1 MARHRVYLVDASIY
15 VFRSWHVL
23 PESIVDAEGEPANA
37 VHGFI
42 DFLLQFLERSRAR
55 HVALAFDESLESS
68 LRNDLYPDYK
78 ANREPAPEELR
89 RQFARCREIV
99 RAAGLA
105 EFASHRFEADD
116 VLATLAAS
124 MRAHGYRHTV
134 VTGDKDLAQLVGA
147 GDEWWDFA
155 RDVRLDA
162 RGVRARFGVAPE
174 QIADLLALAGDR
186 IDNIPGVPGIGRAT
200 AARLLAK
207 WGDIDTLFARLD
219 DVAAMRFRGA
229 ARVAALLREHEAVV
243 RLSRRLTGMLDAD
256 GLPDSPGALQRR
268 PPQTATLDALF
279 DALAAGGP
287 RRERWHRGLALP
299 AQRRASP
306 RVHTPQQ

>member
-1 MARHRVYLVDASIY
+1 MSRRRVYLVDASIY

-23 PESIVDAEGEPANA
+23 PDTIVDAEGEPANA
-37 VHGFI
+37 VHGFV

-68 LRNDLYPDYK
+68 LRNDVYPEYK
-78 ANREPAPEELR
+78 ANREPAPDELR
-89 RQFARCREIV
+89 RQFQRCRAIA

-105 EFASHRFEADD
+105 EFASTRFEADD
-116 VLATLAAS
+116 VIATLAAS
-124 MRAHGYRHTV
+124 MRAHGFRHTV
-134 VTGDKDLAQLVGA
+134 VTGDKDLTQLLGA

-162 RGVRARFGVAPE
+162 AGVRERFGVAPE

-207 WGDIDTLFARLD
+207 WGDLETLFAHVD
-219 DVAAMRFRGA
+219 GVAAMRFRGA
-229 ARVAALLREHEAVV
+229 ARVAALLREHEQAAW
-243 RLSRRLTGMLDAD
+243 LSRRLTGTLVAD
-256 GLPDSPGALQRR
+256 GLPEAPGALERR
-268 PPQTATLDALF
+268 APETAALDALF
-279 DALAAGGP
+279 DTLAAGGA
-287 RRERWHRGLALP
+287 RRERWHRGLVLP
-299 AQRRASP
+299 G
-306 RVHTPQQ
+306 

>member
-1 MARHRVYLVDASIY
+1 MSRHRVYLVDASIY

-23 PESIVDAEGEPANA
+23 PDTIVDADGEPANA
-37 VHGFI
+37 VHGFV

-68 LRNDLYPDYK
+68 LRNDVYPAYK
-78 ANREPAPEELR
+78 ANRDPAPDELR
-89 RQFARCREIV
+89 RQFARCRAIV

-105 EFASHRFEADD
+105 EFASTRFEADD

-124 MRAHGYRHTV
+124 MRARGFRHTV
-134 VTGDKDLAQLVGA
+134 VTGDKDLAQLVRT

-155 RDVRLDA
+155 RDLRLDDA
-162 RGVRARFGVAPE
+162 GVRARFGVAPE

-200 AARLLAK
+200 AARLLAR
-207 WGDIDTLFARLD
+207 WGDLDTLFAHLD
-219 DVAAMRFRGA
+219 GVAAMRFRGA
-229 ARVAALLREHEAVV
+229 ARIAALLREHEATV
-243 RLSRRLTGMLDAD
+243 RLSRRLTGMLVAD
-256 GLPDSPGALQRR
+256 GLPDTPDALERR
-268 PPQTATLDALF
+268 LPETAALDALF
-279 DALAAGGP
+279 DALGADGA

-299 AQRRASP
+299 G
-306 RVHTPQQ
+306 